1 MKRNS
6 QPPLKRDD
14 VPEFVGQIIDIF
26 EDFLDSRGIIVQN
39 PERDEDPNLDP
50 ESSANLYGS
59 DYGEL
64 QDAIEETLVN
74 WGLSGSRHNSDLD
87 DKGVT

>member
-1 MKRNS
+1 MAGQDTS
-6 QPPLKRDD
+6 YPLKRDD

-26 EDFLDSRGIIVQN
+26 EDFLDDRGVALDN
-39 PERDEDPNLDP
+39 PERNEDPNVAP
-50 ESSANLYGS
+50 GNTANLHGP

-74 WGLSGSRHNSDLD
+74 WGLAARRFG
-87 DKGVT
+87 